1 MFETFLDM
9 AVLSGTLNLP
19 TFDAEPERYRRVK
32 WIPRSFDWV
41 DPLKECQAN
50 KEAVKAGFKTQAQ
63 VLMEQGYDLEEVLN
77 ARKSEVEQAK
87 ELGLTFDTDAEID
100 VKKEL
105 STKVSENNNS
115 ESNGGET

>member
-1 MFETFLDM
+1 M
-9 AVLSGTLNLP
+9 
-19 TFDAEPERYRRVK
+19 
-32 WIPRSFDWV
+32 
-41 DPLKECQAN
+41 KECQAN